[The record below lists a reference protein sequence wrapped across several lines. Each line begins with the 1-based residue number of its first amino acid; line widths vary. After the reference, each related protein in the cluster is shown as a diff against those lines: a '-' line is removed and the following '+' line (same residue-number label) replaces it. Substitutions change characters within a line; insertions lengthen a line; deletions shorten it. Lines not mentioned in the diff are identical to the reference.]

1 MCSACCGLL
10 CLLTL
15 GCHSASWRRI
25 HRPHR
30 SCCTPPTW
38 TRAPS
43 LRPHSEARYR
53 TPRTPPGSTTGPREE
68 QRHRQKDTLVM
79 MQQNRDEDATHGA
92 KKKKTKSKNARLP
105 APGIVKIFSSISD
118 VYFCESSQNA
128 VVWKQSVK
136 SCFPRHNHKKSI
148 CCLRLAFPARCA
160 RRRKSVNVSV
170 ITIRVD
176 LQVDNVS
183 RDVCSPP

>member
-30 SCCTPPTW
+30 SCCTPPIA

-53 TPRTPPGSTTGPREE
+53 TQHTPPGSTTGRAEAE
-68 QRHRQKDTLVM
+68 IQTQGMGFYYCAQGLNHFFKTTLQRPQ
-79 MQQNRDEDATHGA
+79 
-92 KKKKTKSKNARLP
+92 
-105 APGIVKIFSSISD
+105 
-118 VYFCESSQNA
+118 
-128 VVWKQSVK
+128 
-136 SCFPRHNHKKSI
+136 
-148 CCLRLAFPARCA
+148 LRLAITRNLSQHRKCKCQVYGFPTVM
-160 RRRKSVNVSV
+160 SS
-170 ITIRVD
+170 
-176 LQVDNVS
+176 Q
-183 RDVCSPP
+183 